1 MSYTLTVLK
10 DKKILIIG
18 GSSGIGR
25 AVAAASLAYGASV
38 VIASSR
44 QPKVNAAVELLKK
57 DIQGEAGANVSGQV
71 VDIKDFKS
79 LTEFLTSEAPFDHL
93 VITAGDLAGGF
104 PKPPNL
110 ARTLNSWIDLWS
122 MCTED
127 SVSKRRTKFESQYAL
142 LAFHECGNNL
152 IHPGG
157 SIVGTIAAAESR
169 PMPGVAFFSG
179 VLGAIATATRGLAL
193 DLKPLRIN
201 AISPGIVDTEIFS
214 SFPPEVR
221 THLMDST
228 LQKLPVGHIGTAEE
242 LAEAY
247 IFAMKASTL
256 YNTSHKTYNLIIFI
270 DQCQFLTGQIITVD
284 GGGNLA

>member
-104 PKPPNL
+104 PKPPE
-110 ARTLNSWIDLWS
+110 SG
-122 MCTED
+122 ED
-127 SVSKRRTKFESQYAL
+127 IKQLDRFMDMRYWPFMNA
-142 LAFHECGNNL
+142 ANHIHRNNL